1 MLLRKLTCSF
11 QEYQEN
17 ESALTVEN
25 VEINQTVNL
34 YGCKSSTI
42 VIKGKVN
49 AVTLGTYSF
58 IRLLTAQRSCMS
70 LKSTA

>member
-1 MLLRKLTCSF
+1 MDDCKYLCLLPGHGLNAF

-42 VIKGKVN
+42 IIKGKVN
-49 AVTLGTYSF
+49 AVTLG
-58 IRLLTAQRSCMS
+58 
-70 LKSTA
+70 